1 MIKRG
6 ISPKIIAWYQ
16 QFLKQ
21 RTAFTE
27 IKGITSSVKVQ
38 RGCPQGGI
46 LSPIIWNCIFESF
59 VELFNGSA
67 ASAHCYADDA
77 ALVVHGICVST
88 IVDIMQREL
97 KKAFNWGKK
106 ESLIFVASK
115 TNAVFFHRKKKAIT
129 PKKLTMDDKTIEYQ
143 NEVKYLGVYL
153 DSRLKWK
160 FHIEQKINK
169 AKKSIMHLRNS
180 IGSYWGIV
188 PKILKWGYEGMIIP
202 SLSYGCAVWSRIVQ
216 DGKIMKKLLT
226 LNRLMML
233 TMIPVR
239 RSCPTIGLE
248 VILGISPLDI
258 KIRELA
264 LNEMLRIIPHKR
276 TKWDGCGNKGVGHIK
291 YAQTKLQE
299 LGVTDYNFD
308 CTKTIQTQQDFTVD
322 LESFKSGLPNSNS
335 QLVCYSDG
343 SKLNQHTG
351 YGLGIFKGSNTVAL
365 ENGYLGEKNSVF
377 QGEIL
382 GIHRA
387 CENLM
392 NFQAKKVTIFCD
404 SQSALA
410 ALANSKVTSKTVDK
424 CIDNLN
430 QLSLQ
435 TEVELKWVK
444 AHVNIPGNE
453 IADKQAKLGTKTEQT
468 KLNVLYQ

>member
-1 MIKRG
+1 
-6 ISPKIIAWYQ
+6 
-16 QFLKQ
+16 
-21 RTAFTE
+21 
-27 IKGITSSVKVQ
+27 
-38 RGCPQGGI
+38 
-46 LSPIIWNCIFESF
+46 
-59 VELFNGSA
+59 
-67 ASAHCYADDA
+67 
-77 ALVVHGICVST
+77 
-88 IVDIMQREL
+88 
-97 KKAFNWGKK
+97 
-106 ESLIFVASK
+106 
-115 TNAVFFHRKKKAIT
+115 
-129 PKKLTMDDKTIEYQ
+129 
-143 NEVKYLGVYL
+143 
-153 DSRLKWK
+153 
-160 FHIEQKINK
+160 
-169 AKKSIMHLRNS
+169 
-180 IGSYWGIV
+180 
-188 PKILKWGYEGMIIP
+188 MIIP

-239 RSCPTIGLE
+239 RSCPTIGLQ

-377 QGEIL
+377 QGE
-382 GIHRA
+382 
-387 CENLM
+387 NLM

-404 SQSALA
+404 SQSDLA

-453 IADKQAKLGTKTEQT
+453 IADKQAKLGSKNRTNKVECPVPISWAKQLIKQGSYQEWTHRWYYSKTARQT
-468 KLNVLYQ
+468 KIWFPSLNRNFSRSLIHLDRADLGLTVEMLTGHNRLNQHESIVDKDLSPTCRLCEEEEESSYHIIGECPRLLHKRWEAFGEPFLDLDPVWKPRSFLKFLLTAKIKEMNNRVQANNSQNTQNSV